1 MRDPA
6 PVTKWARRPG
16 GTVAGADEGPKTARE
31 SVRRYAVEI
40 LAAAPEG
47 LRYSEI
53 ERRIRARF
61 PDMKRNTV
69 TGSLWAF
76 TQDLPQEV
84 VKPSRGH
91 YRHTQFVG
99 SPDTETTAGAT
110 PPVAAGKTPP
120 ARGARP
126 KESAFYQPFA
136 DWLVNELEECTRAIP
151 LGGSVFRDKWG
162 TPDVIGVREPRK
174 SDIVKFPTEI
184 ISAEVKV
191 DGTELITAFGQACAY
206 RLFSHKAYL
215 VVPTSSLEEDVARLD
230 VLARLFGIGLILF
243 DSTSPTEPRFAIRVR
258 ASKNEPDGF
267 YVNRCLRFVERQL
280 FE

>member
-1 MRDPA
+1 M
-6 PVTKWARRPG
+6 
-16 GTVAGADEGPKTARE
+16 AGPTEGPTTARE
-31 SVRRYAVEI
+31 TVRRFAVEV
-40 LAAAPEG
+40 LADVPEG

-61 PDMKRNTV
+61 PDMKPNTV

-76 TQDLPQEV
+76 TQDLPPEV

-91 YRHTQFVG
+91 YRHAKF
-99 SPDTETTAGAT
+99 GAT
-110 PPVAAGKTPP
+110 SDAEAGGDLAPSLAGTKTPQAP
-120 ARGARP
+120 TARP
-126 KESAFYQPFA
+126 KESVFYRPFA

-162 TPDVIGVREPRK
+162 TPDVLGVREARK

-184 ISAEVKV
+184 IAAEVKV
-191 DGTELITAFGQACAY
+191 DGAELITAFGQACAY

-215 VVPTSSLEEDVARLD
+215 VVPTSSSEEDVARLD

-243 DSTSPTEPRFAIRVR
+243 DASSPSEPRFAIRVR
-258 ASKNEPDGF
+258 ASKNEPDPF
-267 YVNRCLRFVERQL
+267 YANKCLKVVEREL